1 MSTPAI
7 IRKALAY
14 YDGIMHRYRSHMRR
28 IDGHK
33 YHRSRSAKMDNY
45 LNFYDKRGELLGS
58 SKYQSLGVYS
68 PQNRLWVWAWSIPTN
83 VPGEFALAR
92 SLLTYGLDNE
102 DANIRNELVNSRFS
116 IRHEVSLDIHI
127 ALAAYLT
134 QRVIYAVRSTVD
146 PEDRSNYI
154 VEYVFLTDFDP
165 KEPPMNWGGQGSRD
179 LAALA
184 EHEDDREEEEQ
195 QLELPPFLKST
206 TGRGS
211 E

>member
-1 MSTPAI
+1 
-7 IRKALAY
+7 
-14 YDGIMHRYRSHMRR
+14 
-28 IDGHK
+28 
-33 YHRSRSAKMDNY
+33 MDNY